1 MTELA
6 PNPTPAK
13 RGRPRGSPA
22 KVKPMQ
28 IDDNVHGVHSEAAP
42 ARMTR
47 QPTRENTREMPREV
61 SRPGAAVVRGREG
74 EVLTRRR
81 TSVSD
86 PYEVQHLAPAGW
98 RYQWNTFVVL
108 GQLQHNLVQ
117 TMAENGWRAVPI
129 ERHPGVFGPLGAKG
143 DIIRDESRLEERP
156 VELDNEAKAE
166 DIQRARDQVRNQNEA
181 LKLQVAQ
188 KVPTAAGFSGENPRA
203 SRGASMSID
212 DGHDIP
218 VPKMPREA

>member
-6 PNPTPAK
+6 TAAP
-13 RGRPRGSPA
+13 RPRGRPA
-22 KVKPMQ
+22 KVKPPQPM
-28 IDDNVHGVHSEAAP
+28 DDGVYAEEAP
-42 ARMTR
+42 TRMAR
-47 QPTRENTREMPREV
+47 QPTRQSTREMPRDNL
-61 SRPGAAVVRGREG
+61 RPGAVVVKGRDG
-74 EVLTRRR
+74 EILTRHR

-98 RYQWNTFVVL
+98 TYQWNTFVVL
-108 GQLQHNLVQ
+108 GQLQHNIVQ
-117 TMAENGWRAVPI
+117 AMAENGWRPVPI
-129 ERHPGVFGPLGAKG
+129 ERHPGVFGPLGATG

-156 VELDNEAKAE
+156 IELNEEAKAE

-188 KVPTAAGFSGENPRA
+188 KVPEAAGFSAANPRA

-218 VPKMPREA
+218 VPKMPRES